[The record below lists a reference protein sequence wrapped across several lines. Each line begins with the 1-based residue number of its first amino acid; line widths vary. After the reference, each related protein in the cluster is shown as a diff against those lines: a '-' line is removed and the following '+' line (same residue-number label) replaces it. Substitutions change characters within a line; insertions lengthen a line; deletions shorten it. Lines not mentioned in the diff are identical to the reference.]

1 MIKPLRLL
9 ASLAVCGALSGC
21 AGAFLS
27 AAGPSIRQIQNQ
39 SEADRPGAS
48 PPYQLIDLSAATI
61 GSYMRPPE
69 PEPVATVTAK
79 HMPQLRLSPG
89 DVIRLMVADTVA
101 DGGIFAPLSAGGTVF
116 QQLRVEADGRLSLP
130 YVGHIRVA
138 GLTPYETEQLIRRR
152 LKGVS
157 VDPQVHVALT
167 GDQSGAVLVAGAVK
181 HPGRVSTL
189 DGPLTLLDAIN
200 RAGGA
205 VLEPY
210 LVRVTLRTGDHAE
223 VYNYQD
229 ILEGENR
236 IVPPDSEI
244 ILDRNRQRFVAMGA
258 VVKPGLHDFPAP
270 NPSLL
275 EALGVVG
282 GLRDSTSDA
291 TGVFV
296 FRLTDPASTGPVV
309 EPGKPVAQVFRL
321 NMEDPSALFLARQFL
336 VQPEDAIYVT
346 NAGVYEWQKIISPIV
361 QVLVLGR
368 TADALGR

>member
-1 MIKPLRLL
+1 MTNPLRILSLL
-9 ASLAVCGALSGC
+9 AASLALSGC
-21 AGAFLS
+21 AGSFLS
-27 AAGPSIRQIQNQ
+27 AAGPSIRQIQQ
-39 SEADRPGAS
+39 QADTAQADAAL
-48 PPYQLIDLSAATI
+48 PYQLVDLSAATI
-61 GSYMRPPE
+61 APYMRPPE
-69 PEPVATVTAK
+69 PVPMPDVTAK
-79 HMPQLRLSPG
+79 QVPQLRLAPG
-89 DVIRLMVADTVA
+89 DVVRLMVADTEV
-101 DGGIFAPLSAGGTVF
+101 DGGIFAPLSTGGTVF
-116 QQLRVEADGRLSLP
+116 EHLRVEADGRISLP
-130 YVGHIRVA
+130 YAGHIRVA
-138 GLTPYETEQLIRRR
+138 GLTPYEVEQLIRRK

-157 VDPQVHVALT
+157 ADPQVHVALM
-167 GDQSGAVLVAGAVK
+167 GDQSSSVLVAGAVK
-181 HPGRVSTL
+181 KPGRVSTL

-200 RAGGA
+200 QAGGA

-210 LVRVTLRTGDHAE
+210 LVRVTLRTGNEAQ
-223 VYNYQD
+223 VFNYQD
-229 ILEGENR
+229 VLQGQNR
-236 IVPPDSEI
+236 IIPPDSEV

-275 EALGVVG
+275 EALGAVG

-296 FRLTDPASTGPVV
+296 FRLTDPASTDPAAA
-309 EPGKPVAQVFRL
+309 PGKPIAQVFRL

>member
-1 MIKPLRLL
+1 MIKSLRILT
-9 ASLAVCGALSGC
+9 SLAVCGVLSGC
-21 AGAFLS
+21 AGSFLS
-27 AAGPSIRQIQNQ
+27 AAGPSIRQIQHQ
-39 SEADRPGAS
+39 AGPDQIAAAPS
-48 PPYQLIDLSAATI
+48 YQLVDLSAATI
-61 GSYMRPPE
+61 APYMRPPE
-69 PEPVATVTAK
+69 HEPVAAVTEK
-79 HMPQLRLSPG
+79 HMPQLRLAPG
-89 DVIRLMVADTVA
+89 DVIRLMVADTAA

-138 GLTPYETEQLIRRR
+138 GLTPYETEQLVRRR
-152 LKGVS
+152 LQGVS
-157 VDPQVHVALT
+157 ADPQVHVALT
-167 GDQSGAVLVAGAVK
+167 GDRSGAVLVAGAVK
-181 HPGRVSTL
+181 KPGRVSTL

-200 RAGGA
+200 QAGGA

-210 LVRVTLRTGDHAE
+210 LVRVTLRTGDRAE

-229 ILEGENR
+229 ILEGQNR
-236 IVPPDSEI
+236 LIPPDSEV

-258 VVKPGLHDFPAP
+258 VVKPGLHDFPSS

-296 FRLTDPASTGPVV
+296 FRLADASAASSAAAQA
-309 EPGKPVAQVFRL
+309 KPLAQVFRL
-321 NMEDPSALFLARQFL
+321 NMADPSALFLARQFL
-336 VQPEDAIYVT
+336 VRPEDAIYVT

>member
-1 MIKPLRLL
+1 MIKALRLL
-9 ASLAVCGALSGC
+9 AALAVCGVLVGC
-21 AGAFLS
+21 AGSFLS
-27 AAGPSIRQIQNQ
+27 AGGPSIRQIQHQAEPDTAN
-39 SEADRPGAS
+39 AT
-48 PPYQLIDLSAATI
+48 PPYELVDLSARTI
-61 GSYMRPPE
+61 SPYMRPPDA
-69 PEPVATVTAK
+69 EPVAAVTEK
-79 HMPQLRLSPG
+79 HMPQLRLAAG
-89 DVIRLMVADTVA
+89 DVIHLMIADTAA
-101 DGGIFAPLSAGGTVF
+101 DGAIFAPLSSGGTVF
-116 QQLRVEADGRLSLP
+116 PQLRVDADGRLSLP

-138 GLTPYETEQLIRRR
+138 GLTPYETEQLIRRK
-152 LKGVS
+152 LKGVA

-167 GDQSGAVLVAGAVK
+167 GDRSDAVLVAGAVK
-181 HPGRVSTL
+181 NPGRISAL

-229 ILEGENR
+229 VLEGQNR
-236 IVPPDSEI
+236 IIPPDSEV

-258 VVKPGLHDFPAP
+258 VVKPGLHDFPSQ

-296 FRLTDPASTGPVV
+296 FRLADAPAASDGAAPAQ
-309 EPGKPVAQVFRL
+309 PRAQVFRL
-321 NMEDPSALFLARQFL
+321 NMADPSALFLARQFL
-336 VQPEDAIYVT
+336 VRPEDAIYVT
-346 NAGVYEWQKIISPIV
+346 NAGVYEWQKIIAPIV

-368 TADALGR
+368 TADTLGH

>member
-9 ASLAVCGALSGC
+9 AYLAICGGLSGC
-21 AGAFLS
+21 ASSFLS
-27 AAGPSIRQIQNQ
+27 AAGPSIRQIQHQAEPDQ
-39 SEADRPGAS
+39 SDAT
-48 PPYQLIDLSAATI
+48 PPYQLVDLNARTI
-61 GSYMRPPE
+61 APYMRPPE
-69 PEPVATVTAK
+69 PEPVAAVTEK
-79 HMPQLRLSPG
+79 HMPQLRLAPG
-89 DVIRLMVADTVA
+89 DVIRLMVADTAA
-101 DGGIFAPLSAGGTVF
+101 DGGIFASLSTGGTVF

-167 GDQSGAVLVAGAVK
+167 GDRSGAVLVAGAVK
-181 HPGRVSTL
+181 NPGRVSTL

-200 RAGGA
+200 QAGGA

-229 ILEGENR
+229 VLEGRNR
-236 IVPPDSEI
+236 VIPPDSEV

-258 VVKPGLHDFPAP
+258 VVKPGLHDFPSP

-296 FRLTDPASTGPVV
+296 FRLTDAPAASNTAVPAQSQ
-309 EPGKPVAQVFRL
+309 AQVFRL
-321 NMEDPSALFLARQFL
+321 NMADPSALFLARQFL

-368 TADALGR
+368 AADALGR